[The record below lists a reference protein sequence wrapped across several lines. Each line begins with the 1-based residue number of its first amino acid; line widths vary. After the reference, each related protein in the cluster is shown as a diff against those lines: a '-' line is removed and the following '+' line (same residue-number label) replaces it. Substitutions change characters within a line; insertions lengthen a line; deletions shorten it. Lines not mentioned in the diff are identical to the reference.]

1 MSKLSFEL
9 TRIDVPEKGN
19 YFLLVQLDE
28 TEYPSKLT
36 RTQKYRTE
44 IDYSTEFPSFQKNY
58 FVFNN
63 VQLGNK
69 LTFRIG
75 LFTLTNVNGISQK
88 YKHNNNIPSKI
99 LFSNATLLG
108 SKDIPMTTTWIE
120 RLRRHKYVES
130 DTNVIHPEIRDKET
144 GVLWFAG
151 TVYEPFSWT
160 EEDPMYTGAY

>member
-88 YKHNNNIPSKI
+88 YKKQICPQMSQKGQNRCVPKCPLILHRKI
-99 LFSNATLLG
+99 NSFCNYIFHIFYKLINFFRSN
-108 SKDIPMTTTWIE
+108 
-120 RLRRHKYVES
+120 H
-130 DTNVIHPEIRDKET
+130 
-144 GVLWFAG
+144 
-151 TVYEPFSWT
+151 
-160 EEDPMYTGAY
+160 